1 MKCCNCW
8 AQLLC
13 ADGCVYEN
21 SIYSDNM
28 NDPSEEWC
36 TKTKISLEE
45 ALKLYARI
53 VVKNPD
59 LVEKIF
65 RR

>member
-1 MKCCNCW
+1 
-8 AQLLC
+8 
-13 ADGCVYEN
+13 
-21 SIYSDNM
+21 M